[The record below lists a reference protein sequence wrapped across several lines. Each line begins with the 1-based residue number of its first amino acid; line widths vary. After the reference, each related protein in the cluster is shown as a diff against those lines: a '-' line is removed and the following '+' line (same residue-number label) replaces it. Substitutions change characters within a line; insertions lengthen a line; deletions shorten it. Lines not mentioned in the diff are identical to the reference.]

1 MQPWLLILLGIL
13 KVIVGL
19 VGGLFVIVLI
29 LLAWNARVPPAPY
42 ITLAGKN
49 AIRVSWFVR
58 TGVKSALVLKEGDG
72 TREHQ
77 SIIHPTKEI
86 PSILGGRFTLCSTVI
101 TGLEPGVKYRY
112 MIVKLKENDTR
123 VPLFNGKHLW
133 FASPL
138 KQDRKPVKIAIFG
151 DMQPRRFIPPVLQ
164 WLVMRQVKQA
174 EPDVVVYLGDATM
187 NGTFLLEWLWF
198 FRLLAPV
205 TSHAPLL
212 SVAGNHDRKQRNP
225 ARSELGLDMYRAF
238 LDYPGSTLF
247 YGMIFRG
254 IHFIALDFAS
264 SIAPGSEQYEFF
276 MGELERERSNPS
288 WTILFSH
295 STPFNT
301 AVNVDRKPAT
311 ILNMREHVVP
321 HVEKL
326 NAIWVGGH
334 EHSYQRYTVNG
345 IKYITSG
352 ATSSFHDHDYDKEHL
367 EKWIL
372 KYHYTLA
379 EVDVETMQVRAISL
393 RGNILDKFTIS
404 RQRISP
410 GATDR
415 ACPSPGI

>member
-13 KVIVGL
+13 EVIVGL
-19 VGGLFVIVLI
+19 VAGLFVIVLV

-42 ITLAGKN
+42 LTLAGEN

-58 TGVKSALVLKEGDG
+58 TGIKSALILKKGEG

-77 SIIHPTKEI
+77 SIIHPTKEV

-101 TGLEPGVKYRY
+101 MGLEPHVKYRY
-112 MIVKLKENDTR
+112 VIIQFKENDRR

-133 FASPL
+133 FESPRN
-138 KQDRKPVKIAIFG
+138 QDGRPVKVAIFG
-151 DMQPRRFIPPVLQ
+151 DLQPRRFIPPVLQ
-164 WLVMRQVKQA
+164 WLVMRRVKQA
-174 EPDVVVYLGDATM
+174 DPDVVVYLGDATM
-187 NGTFLLEWLWF
+187 NGTYLLEWLWF

-212 SVAGNHDRKQRNP
+212 SAVGNHDRKQRNP
-225 ARSELGLDMYRAF
+225 ARSERGLDMYRTF
-238 LDYPGSTLF
+238 LDFPGSGLF
-247 YGMIFRG
+247 YGILFRG

-264 SIAPGSEQYEFF
+264 SLAPGSVQYDFF
-276 MGELERERSNPS
+276 IGELERERSNHS

-295 STPFNT
+295 ATPYNT
-301 AVNVDRKPAT
+301 AINLDRKPAI

-321 HVEKL
+321 RVEKL
-326 NAIWVGGH
+326 NAIWFGGH

-379 EVDVETMQVRAISL
+379 EVENDTMQVQAISL
-393 RGNILDKFTIS
+393 KGNLLDKFTIY
-404 RQRISP
+404 RQ
-410 GATDR
+410 GN
-415 ACPSPGI
+415 